1 MKEEENKDIIKALEA
16 IDATAAVLLWT
27 REKLVAAQEE
37 NRKLKRI
44 IMELTE
50 GCDGKHT

>member
-1 MKEEENKDIIKALEA
+1 MPENELIEGALKA
-16 IDATAAVLLWT
+16 IDAAEAVLKWT
-27 REKLVAAQEE
+27 REKLCDAQEE

-50 GCDGKHT
+50 IADGNDT